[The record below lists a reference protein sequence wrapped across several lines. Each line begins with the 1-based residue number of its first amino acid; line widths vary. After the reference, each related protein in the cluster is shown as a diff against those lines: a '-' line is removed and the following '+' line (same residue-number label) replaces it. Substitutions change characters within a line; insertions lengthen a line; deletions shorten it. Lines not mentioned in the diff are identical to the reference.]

1 MPGSFFVGT
10 LVGHPGDRPL
20 FRGTILR
27 MSPRLSR
34 RDFLKFG
41 GASLAGIAA
50 MPFTRYALSFDDSDV
65 VRVATTSVS
74 VYSSPSDKASIT
86 GTWYKDD
93 LVHIYEQVVA
103 DEPAYNRI
111 WYRVWGGYMHRAR
124 LQRVKT
130 LLNAPLAALPNGE
143 RMLAEVTVPFVRPW
157 RRTSAGWQDTL
168 EFRLYY
174 ESVYWVEEVL
184 SDGPDGE
191 PWYRV
196 WDDLAGTYFVPGRF
210 LRPIPAEELMPINP
224 EVTDKHIDVN
234 LTTQHLSAYENG
246 KIVFQTNIS
255 SGIPYGKT
263 ATSVGKFRIDPKTPT
278 KHMGNGNLFAGADD
292 YELPGVPWTSF
303 FTEDGQAFHGTYWH
317 DNFGAPMSHGC
328 INMRT
333 SEAKWIFRWSS
344 PTYFVN
350 QLLDAND
357 AKSRE
362 VHGNGTSVETHY

>member
-1 MPGSFFVGT
+1 
-10 LVGHPGDRPL
+10 
-20 FRGTILR
+20 
-27 MSPRLSR
+27 MSSRLSR
-34 RDFLKFG
+34 RDFLKVG
-41 GASLAGIAA
+41 SLGLAGLAI
-50 MPFTRYALSFDDSDV
+50 MPYSRKAIGFDDSDV

-74 VYSSPSDKASIT
+74 VYSSPSDKATIT

-103 DEPAYNRI
+103 DEPEYNRI

-130 LLNAPLAALPNGE
+130 LLNAPLAALPEGQ

-157 RRTSAGWQDTL
+157 RKTSAGWQDTL
-168 EFRLYY
+168 DFRLYY
-174 ESVYWVEEVL
+174 ESVYWIDTIEPE
-184 SDGPDGE
+184 GPDGD

-196 WDDLAGTYFVPGRF
+196 WDDLAGTYFVPARF
-210 LRPIPAEELMPINP
+210 LRPIPPEELAPVSPNISNAN
-224 EVTDKHIDVN
+224 KHIDVN

-246 KIVFQTNIS
+246 KIVFQTSIS

-263 ATSVGKFRIDPKTPT
+263 ATSVGKFNIDPKTPS

-303 FTEDGQAFHGTYWH
+303 FTGDGQAFHGTYWH
-317 DNFGAPMSHGC
+317 DNFGTPMSHGC

-333 SEAKWIFRWSS
+333 SEAKWIFRWSG
-344 PTYFVN
+344 PGYDVN
-350 QLLDAND
+350 RLLDATD

-362 VHGNGTSVETHY
+362 VHGLGTSVEVHY